1 MGSQQALPVAQRCFQ
16 GLFLFLL
23 PSAVLAPGLE
33 HSCRS
38 HPTPRS
44 RCCAAAA
51 RPLPLCCWPFM
62 VSWRFVASHPIATRF
77 LNVFLSLQA
86 SRSSFTFG
94 KITSH
99 FLLSSLSPLSLP
111 PSETEEPA
119 SSFPPKTLHA
129 GHLPCHP
136 LCALTALWLRLSS
149 CHPTGV
155 PEGGVLPGQRLPS
168 PCSLAPSV
176 PASQSELL
184 AEPGASFPAPSA

>member
-1 MGSQQALPVAQRCFQ
+1 MGLEECRRINGLQQALPVAQRCLQ

-51 RPLPLCCWPFM
+51 RPLPLCCRPFM

-136 LCALTALWLRLSS
+136 PLCPHSPLVEAVILSPDRGSRGRRSSWPAPPQPLQPGSLCASLPERTS
-149 CHPTGV
+149 C
-155 PEGGVLPGQRLPS
+155 
-168 PCSLAPSV
+168 
-176 PASQSELL
+176 
-184 AEPGASFPAPSA
+184 